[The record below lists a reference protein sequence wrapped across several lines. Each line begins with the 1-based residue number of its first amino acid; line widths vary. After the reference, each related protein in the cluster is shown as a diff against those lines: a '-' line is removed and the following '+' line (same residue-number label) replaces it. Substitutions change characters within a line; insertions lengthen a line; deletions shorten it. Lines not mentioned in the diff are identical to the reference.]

1 MGRHKKWW
9 KAIACVGCSLLVLA
23 SSLLAAYGFDAERCY
38 AVLAVKDAE
47 RIMVDFGYPQNLLHT
62 MKDAQKLE
70 LASKIKTC
78 PESVSLQTVVSPID
92 ELSMMELLVNATDEQ
107 LRCVGFREE
116 DIMMNR
122 QMITSMRAMT
132 NEELAEYYG
141 KNDEEIK
148 LLRMAMEQQSDYQ
161 SPEQVKQED
170 QVTTSASLIST
181 STLKYAWVIY
191 DNRAET
197 KKPVSYFVH
206 IGFQWMSDP
215 IVSVLKDKI
224 AISWGCDM
232 DSMNEM
238 CEVELRG
245 PNQSSVRTAQMEV
258 VPNKGLVFTFW
269 QRASHGL
276 FFDLISSGYAACT
289 VFQNSR
295 RDLSA
300 RIESKYWHGVFT
312 VTGGGVSIGVG
323 EGGVGIDFGFGF
335 RESIQLQD
343 ALNV

>member
-107 LRCVGFREE
+107 LRCIGFSEE

-122 QMITSMRAMT
+122 QMITSMRALT

-170 QVTTSASLIST
+170 QVTTSTIST

-206 IGFQWMSDP
+206 IGFQWNGHP
-215 IVSVLKDKI
+215 SVTFLKDKI
-224 AISWGCDM
+224 GISWGCDM
-232 DSMNEM
+232 DSMAET
-238 CEVELRG
+238 CEVVLTG
-245 PNQSSVRTAQMEV
+245 VNGSSIRKGEMEV
-258 VPNKGLVFTFW
+258 VPNKGLIFTFW
-269 QRASHGL
+269 QRAVHGL
-276 FFDLISSGYAACT
+276 GFDLISSGYAACT

-300 RIESKYWHGVFT
+300 RIESKYGHGVFT

>member
-107 LRCVGFREE
+107 LRCIGFREE

-122 QMITSMRAMT
+122 QIITSMRALT

-170 QVTTSASLIST
+170 QVTTSTIST

-206 IGFQWMSDP
+206 IGFQWNVHP
-215 IVSVLKDKI
+215 SVTFLKDKI
-224 AISWGCDM
+224 GISWGCDM
-232 DSMNEM
+232 DSMAET
-238 CEVELRG
+238 CEVVLTG
-245 PNQSSVRTAQMEV
+245 INGSSIRKGEMEV
-258 VPNKGLVFTFW
+258 VPNKGLIFTFW
-269 QRASHGL
+269 QRAVHGL
-276 FFDLISSGYAACT
+276 GFDLISSGYAACT

-300 RIESKYWHGVFT
+300 RIESKYGHGVL
-312 VTGGGVSIGVG
+312 SLIH
-323 EGGVGIDFGFGF
+323 I
-335 RESIQLQD
+335 
-343 ALNV
+343 

>member
-78 PESVSLQTVVSPID
+78 PESVSLRTVVSPID

-122 QMITSMRAMT
+122 QIITSMRALT

-170 QVTTSASLIST
+170 QVTTSTIST

-206 IGFQWMSDP
+206 IGFQWNVHP
-215 IVSVLKDKI
+215 SVTFLKDKI
-224 AISWGCDM
+224 GISWGCDM
-232 DSMNEM
+232 DSMAET
-238 CEVELRG
+238 CEVVLTG
-245 PNQSSVRTAQMEV
+245 INGSSIRKGEMEV
-258 VPNKGLVFTFW
+258 VPNKGLIFTFW
-269 QRASHGL
+269 QRAVHGL
-276 FFDLISSGYAACT
+276 GFDLISSGYAACT

-300 RIESKYWHGVFT
+300 RIESKYGHGVFT

>member
-107 LRCVGFREE
+107 LRCIGFSEE

-122 QMITSMRAMT
+122 QIITSMRALT

-170 QVTTSASLIST
+170 QVTTSTIST

-206 IGFQWMSDP
+206 IGFQWNVHP
-215 IVSVLKDKI
+215 SVTFLKDKI
-224 AISWGCDM
+224 GISWGCDM
-232 DSMNEM
+232 DSMAET
-238 CEVELRG
+238 CEVVLTG
-245 PNQSSVRTAQMEV
+245 INGSSIRKGEMEV
-258 VPNKGLVFTFW
+258 VPNKGLIFTFW
-269 QRASHGL
+269 QRTVHGL
-276 FFDLISSGYAACT
+276 GFDLISSGYAACT

-300 RIESKYWHGVFT
+300 RIESKYGHGVFT

>member
-1 MGRHKKWW
+1 
-9 KAIACVGCSLLVLA
+9 
-23 SSLLAAYGFDAERCY
+23 
-38 AVLAVKDAE
+38 
-47 RIMVDFGYPQNLLHT
+47 MVDFGYPQNLLHT

-78 PESVSLQTVVSPID
+78 PESVSLRTVVSPID

-107 LRCVGFREE
+107 LRCIGFSEE

-122 QMITSMRAMT
+122 QMITSMRALT
-132 NEELAEYYG
+132 NEELTEYYG

-170 QVTTSASLIST
+170 QVTTSTIST

-206 IGFQWMSDP
+206 IGFQWNGHP
-215 IVSVLKDKI
+215 SVTFLKDKI
-224 AISWGCDM
+224 GISWGCDM
-232 DSMNEM
+232 DSMAET
-238 CEVELRG
+238 CEVVLTG
-245 PNQSSVRTAQMEV
+245 INGSSIRKGEMEV
-258 VPNKGLVFTFW
+258 VPNKGLIFTFW
-269 QRASHGL
+269 QRAVHGL
-276 FFDLISSGYAACT
+276 GFDLISSGYAACT

-300 RIESKYWHGVFT
+300 RIESKYGHGVFT

-343 ALNV
+343 YLSV

>member
-107 LRCVGFREE
+107 LRCIGFSEE

-122 QMITSMRAMT
+122 QMITSMRALT

-170 QVTTSASLIST
+170 QVTTSTIST

-206 IGFQWMSDP
+206 IGFQWNGHP
-215 IVSVLKDKI
+215 SVTFLKDKMG
-224 AISWGCDM
+224 ISWGCDM
-232 DSMNEM
+232 DSMAET
-238 CEVELRG
+238 CEVVLTG
-245 PNQSSVRTAQMEV
+245 INGSSIRKGEMEV
-258 VPNKGLVFTFW
+258 VPNKGLIFTFW
-269 QRASHGL
+269 QRAVHGL
-276 FFDLISSGYAACT
+276 GFDLISSGYAACT

-300 RIESKYWHGVFT
+300 RIESKYGHGVFT

>member
-1 MGRHKKWW
+1 
-9 KAIACVGCSLLVLA
+9 
-23 SSLLAAYGFDAERCY
+23 
-38 AVLAVKDAE
+38 
-47 RIMVDFGYPQNLLHT
+47 MVDFGYPQNLLHT

-78 PESVSLQTVVSPID
+78 PESVSLRTVVSPID

-122 QMITSMRAMT
+122 QIITSMRALT

-170 QVTTSASLIST
+170 QVTTSTIST

-206 IGFQWMSDP
+206 IGFQWNVHP
-215 IVSVLKDKI
+215 SVTFLKDKI
-224 AISWGCDM
+224 GISWGCDM
-232 DSMNEM
+232 DSMAET
-238 CEVELRG
+238 CEVVLTG
-245 PNQSSVRTAQMEV
+245 INGSSIRKGEMEV
-258 VPNKGLVFTFW
+258 VPNKGLIFTFW
-269 QRASHGL
+269 QRAVHGL
-276 FFDLISSGYAACT
+276 GFDLISSGYAACT

-300 RIESKYWHGVFT
+300 RIESKYGHGVFT

>member
-47 RIMVDFGYPQNLLHT
+47 RIMVDFGYSQNLLHT

-107 LRCVGFREE
+107 LRCIGFSEE

-122 QMITSMRAMT
+122 QMITSMRALT
-132 NEELAEYYG
+132 NEELTEYYG

-170 QVTTSASLIST
+170 QVTTSTIST

-206 IGFQWMSDP
+206 IGFQWNGHP
-215 IVSVLKDKI
+215 SVTFLKDKI
-224 AISWGCDM
+224 GISWGCDM
-232 DSMNEM
+232 DSMAET
-238 CEVELRG
+238 CEVVLTG
-245 PNQSSVRTAQMEV
+245 INGSSIRKGEMEV
-258 VPNKGLVFTFW
+258 VPNKGLIFTFW
-269 QRASHGL
+269 QRAVHGL
-276 FFDLISSGYAACT
+276 GFDLISSGYAACT

-300 RIESKYWHGVFT
+300 RIESKYGHGVFT

>member
-1 MGRHKKWW
+1 
-9 KAIACVGCSLLVLA
+9 
-23 SSLLAAYGFDAERCY
+23 
-38 AVLAVKDAE
+38 
-47 RIMVDFGYPQNLLHT
+47 

-107 LRCVGFREE
+107 LRCIGFREE

-122 QMITSMRAMT
+122 QIITSMRALT

-170 QVTTSASLIST
+170 QVTTSTIST

-206 IGFQWMSDP
+206 IGFQWNVHP
-215 IVSVLKDKI
+215 SVTFLKDKI
-224 AISWGCDM
+224 GISWGCDM
-232 DSMNEM
+232 DSMAET
-238 CEVELRG
+238 CEVVLTG
-245 PNQSSVRTAQMEV
+245 INGSSIRKGEMEV
-258 VPNKGLVFTFW
+258 VPNKGLIFTFW
-269 QRASHGL
+269 QRAVHGL
-276 FFDLISSGYAACT
+276 GFDLISSGYAACT

-300 RIESKYWHGVFT
+300 RIESKYGHGVFT

>member
-1 MGRHKKWW
+1 
-9 KAIACVGCSLLVLA
+9 
-23 SSLLAAYGFDAERCY
+23 
-38 AVLAVKDAE
+38 
-47 RIMVDFGYPQNLLHT
+47 

-107 LRCVGFREE
+107 LRCIGFREE

-122 QMITSMRAMT
+122 QIITSMRALT

-170 QVTTSASLIST
+170 QVTTSTIST

-206 IGFQWMSDP
+206 IGFQWNGHP
-215 IVSVLKDKI
+215 SVTFLKDKI
-224 AISWGCDM
+224 GISWGCDM
-232 DSMNEM
+232 DSMAET
-238 CEVELRG
+238 CEVVLTG
-245 PNQSSVRTAQMEV
+245 INGSSIRKGEMEV
-258 VPNKGLVFTFW
+258 VPNKGLIFTFW
-269 QRASHGL
+269 QRAVHGL
-276 FFDLISSGYAACT
+276 GFDLISSGYAACT

-300 RIESKYWHGVFT
+300 RIESKYGHGVFT

>member
-1 MGRHKKWW
+1 
-9 KAIACVGCSLLVLA
+9 
-23 SSLLAAYGFDAERCY
+23 
-38 AVLAVKDAE
+38 
-47 RIMVDFGYPQNLLHT
+47 MVEFGYPQNLLHT

-78 PESVSLQTVVSPID
+78 PESVSLRTVVSPID

-206 IGFQWMSDP
+206 IGFQWNVHP
-215 IVSVLKDKI
+215 SVTFLKDKI
-224 AISWGCDM
+224 GISWGCDM
-232 DSMNEM
+232 DSMAET
-238 CEVELRG
+238 CEVVLTG
-245 PNQSSVRTAQMEV
+245 INGSSIRKGEMEV
-258 VPNKGLVFTFW
+258 VPNKGLIFTFW
-269 QRASHGL
+269 QRAVHGL
-276 FFDLISSGYAACT
+276 GFDLISSGYAACT

-300 RIESKYWHGVFT
+300 RIESKYGHGVFT
-312 VTGGGVSIGVG
+312 VTG
-323 EGGVGIDFGFGF
+323 
-335 RESIQLQD
+335 
-343 ALNV
+343 

>member
-1 MGRHKKWW
+1 
-9 KAIACVGCSLLVLA
+9 
-23 SSLLAAYGFDAERCY
+23 
-38 AVLAVKDAE
+38 
-47 RIMVDFGYPQNLLHT
+47 MVDFGYPQNLLHT

-107 LRCVGFREE
+107 LRCIGFSEE

-122 QMITSMRAMT
+122 QIITSMRALT

-170 QVTTSASLIST
+170 QVTTSTIST

-206 IGFQWMSDP
+206 IGFQWNVHP
-215 IVSVLKDKI
+215 SVTFLKDKI
-224 AISWGCDM
+224 GISWGCDM
-232 DSMNEM
+232 DSMAET
-238 CEVELRG
+238 CEVVLTG
-245 PNQSSVRTAQMEV
+245 INGSSIRKGEMEV
-258 VPNKGLVFTFW
+258 VPNKGLIFTFW
-269 QRASHGL
+269 QRAVHGL
-276 FFDLISSGYAACT
+276 GFDLISSGYAACT

-300 RIESKYWHGVFT
+300 RIESKYGHGVFT

>member
-1 MGRHKKWW
+1 
-9 KAIACVGCSLLVLA
+9 
-23 SSLLAAYGFDAERCY
+23 
-38 AVLAVKDAE
+38 
-47 RIMVDFGYPQNLLHT
+47 MVDFGYPQNLLHT

-107 LRCVGFREE
+107 LRCIGFSEE

-122 QMITSMRAMT
+122 QMITSMRALT

-170 QVTTSASLIST
+170 QVTTSTIST

-191 DNRAET
+191 DNREET

-224 AISWGCDM
+224 AISWGCDL
-232 DSMNEM
+232 DSMSES
-238 CEVELRG
+238 CEVILRG
-245 PNQSSVRTAQMEV
+245 PEQNSPRTAQMEV
-258 VPNKGLVFTFW
+258 VPNKGLIFTFW

-295 RDLSA
+295 RNLSA
-300 RIESKYWHGVFT
+300 RIESKYGHGVFT
-312 VTGGGVSIGVG
+312 VTGGGVSIGG
-323 EGGVGIDFGFGF
+323 EGGGAGINFDFGF

-343 ALNV
+343 YLSV

>member
-148 LLRMAMEQQSDYQ
+148 LLRMAMEQQS
-161 SPEQVKQED
+161 
-170 QVTTSASLIST
+170 
-181 STLKYAWVIY
+181 VIKAR
-191 DNRAET
+191 NR
-197 KKPVSYFVH
+197 
-206 IGFQWMSDP
+206 
-215 IVSVLKDKI
+215 
-224 AISWGCDM
+224 
-232 DSMNEM
+232 
-238 CEVELRG
+238 
-245 PNQSSVRTAQMEV
+245 
-258 VPNKGLVFTFW
+258 
-269 QRASHGL
+269 
-276 FFDLISSGYAACT
+276 
-289 VFQNSR
+289 
-295 RDLSA
+295 
-300 RIESKYWHGVFT
+300 
-312 VTGGGVSIGVG
+312 
-323 EGGVGIDFGFGF
+323 
-335 RESIQLQD
+335 
-343 ALNV
+343 

>member
-107 LRCVGFREE
+107 LRCIGFREE

-122 QMITSMRAMT
+122 QIITSMRALT

-170 QVTTSASLIST
+170 QVTTSTIST

-206 IGFQWMSDP
+206 IGFQWNGHP
-215 IVSVLKDKI
+215 SVTFLKDKI
-224 AISWGCDM
+224 GISWGCDM
-232 DSMNEM
+232 DSMAET
-238 CEVELRG
+238 CEVVLTG
-245 PNQSSVRTAQMEV
+245 INGSSIRKGEMEV
-258 VPNKGLVFTFW
+258 VPNKGLIFTFW
-269 QRASHGL
+269 QRAVHGL
-276 FFDLISSGYAACT
+276 GFDLISSGYAACT
-289 VFQNSR
+289 VCKPTFDTHPEDIS
-295 RDLSA
+295 
-300 RIESKYWHGVFT
+300 
-312 VTGGGVSIGVG
+312 
-323 EGGVGIDFGFGF
+323 
-335 RESIQLQD
+335 
-343 ALNV
+343 

>member
-1 MGRHKKWW
+1 
-9 KAIACVGCSLLVLA
+9 
-23 SSLLAAYGFDAERCY
+23 
-38 AVLAVKDAE
+38 
-47 RIMVDFGYPQNLLHT
+47 MVDFGYPQNLLHT

-107 LRCVGFREE
+107 LRCIGFREE

-122 QMITSMRAMT
+122 QIITSMRALT

-170 QVTTSASLIST
+170 QVTTSTIST

-206 IGFQWMSDP
+206 IGFQWNVHP
-215 IVSVLKDKI
+215 SVTFLKDKI
-224 AISWGCDM
+224 GISWGCDM
-232 DSMNEM
+232 DSMAET
-238 CEVELRG
+238 CEVVLTG
-245 PNQSSVRTAQMEV
+245 INGSSIRKGEMEV
-258 VPNKGLVFTFW
+258 VPNKGLIFTFW
-269 QRASHGL
+269 QRAVHGL
-276 FFDLISSGYAACT
+276 GFDLISSGYAACT

-300 RIESKYWHGVFT
+300 RIESKYGHGVFT

>member
-1 MGRHKKWW
+1 
-9 KAIACVGCSLLVLA
+9 
-23 SSLLAAYGFDAERCY
+23 
-38 AVLAVKDAE
+38 
-47 RIMVDFGYPQNLLHT
+47 MVDFGYPQNLLHT

-107 LRCVGFREE
+107 LRCIGFSEE

-122 QMITSMRAMT
+122 QIITSMRALT

-170 QVTTSASLIST
+170 QVTTSTIST

-206 IGFQWMSDP
+206 IGFQWNVHP
-215 IVSVLKDKI
+215 SVTFLKDKI
-224 AISWGCDM
+224 GISWGCDM
-232 DSMNEM
+232 DSMAET
-238 CEVELRG
+238 CEVVLTG
-245 PNQSSVRTAQMEV
+245 INGSSIRKGEMEV

-300 RIESKYWHGVFT
+300 RIESKYGHGVFT
-312 VTGGGVSIGVG
+312 VTGGGVSIG
-323 EGGVGIDFGFGF
+323 GGGGGAGINFDFGF

-343 ALNV
+343 YLNV

>member
-1 MGRHKKWW
+1 MLYNGD
-9 KAIACVGCSLLVLA
+9 I
-23 SSLLAAYGFDAERCY
+23 
-38 AVLAVKDAE
+38 
-47 RIMVDFGYPQNLLHT
+47 
-62 MKDAQKLE
+62 
-70 LASKIKTC
+70 
-78 PESVSLQTVVSPID
+78 
-92 ELSMMELLVNATDEQ
+92 EQ
-107 LRCVGFREE
+107 LLFIDGSIWCEQCIECADTIFDSKEC
-116 DIMMNR
+116 
-122 QMITSMRAMT
+122 
-132 NEELAEYYG
+132 YYG

-170 QVTTSASLIST
+170 QVTTSTIST

-206 IGFQWMSDP
+206 IGFQWNGHP
-215 IVSVLKDKI
+215 SVTFLKDKI
-224 AISWGCDM
+224 GISWGCDM
-232 DSMNEM
+232 DSMAET
-238 CEVELRG
+238 CEVVLTG
-245 PNQSSVRTAQMEV
+245 INGSSIRKGEMEV
-258 VPNKGLVFTFW
+258 VPNKGLIFTFW
-269 QRASHGL
+269 QRAVHGL
-276 FFDLISSGYAACT
+276 GFDLISSGYAACT

-300 RIESKYWHGVFT
+300 RIESKYGHGVFT

>member
-107 LRCVGFREE
+107 LRCIGFSEE

-122 QMITSMRAMT
+122 QMITSMRALT

-170 QVTTSASLIST
+170 QVTTSTIST

-206 IGFQWMSDP
+206 IGFQWNGHP
-215 IVSVLKDKI
+215 SVTFLKDKI
-224 AISWGCDM
+224 GISWGCDM
-232 DSMNEM
+232 DSMAET
-238 CEVELRG
+238 CEVVLTG
-245 PNQSSVRTAQMEV
+245 VNGSSIRKGEMEV
-258 VPNKGLVFTFW
+258 VPNKGLIFTFW
-269 QRASHGL
+269 QRAVHG
-276 FFDLISSGYAACT
+276 
-289 VFQNSR
+289 
-295 RDLSA
+295 
-300 RIESKYWHGVFT
+300 
-312 VTGGGVSIGVG
+312 
-323 EGGVGIDFGFGF
+323 
-335 RESIQLQD
+335 
-343 ALNV
+343 

>member
-1 MGRHKKWW
+1 
-9 KAIACVGCSLLVLA
+9 
-23 SSLLAAYGFDAERCY
+23 
-38 AVLAVKDAE
+38 
-47 RIMVDFGYPQNLLHT
+47 

-107 LRCVGFREE
+107 LRCIGFSEE

-122 QMITSMRAMT
+122 QIITSMRALT

-170 QVTTSASLIST
+170 QVTTSTIST

-206 IGFQWMSDP
+206 IGFQWNVHP
-215 IVSVLKDKI
+215 SVTFLKDKI
-224 AISWGCDM
+224 GISWGCDM
-232 DSMNEM
+232 DSMAET
-238 CEVELRG
+238 CEVVLTG
-245 PNQSSVRTAQMEV
+245 INGSSIRKGEMEV
-258 VPNKGLVFTFW
+258 VPNKGLIFTFW
-269 QRASHGL
+269 QRAVHGL
-276 FFDLISSGYAACT
+276 GFDLISSGYAACT

-300 RIESKYWHGVFT
+300 RIESKYGHGVFT

>member
-107 LRCVGFREE
+107 LRCIGFSEE

-122 QMITSMRAMT
+122 QMITSMRALT

-170 QVTTSASLIST
+170 QVTTSTIST

-206 IGFQWMSDP
+206 IGFQWNGHP
-215 IVSVLKDKI
+215 SVTFLKDKI
-224 AISWGCDM
+224 GISWGCDM
-232 DSMNEM
+232 DSMAET
-238 CEVELRG
+238 CEVVLTG
-245 PNQSSVRTAQMEV
+245 INGSSIRKGEMEV
-258 VPNKGLVFTFW
+258 VPNKGLIFTFW
-269 QRASHGL
+269 QRAVHGL
-276 FFDLISSGYAACT
+276 GFDLISSGYAACT
-289 VFQNSR
+289 VFQNFR

-300 RIESKYWHGVFT
+300 RIESKYGHGVFT

>member
-1 MGRHKKWW
+1 
-9 KAIACVGCSLLVLA
+9 
-23 SSLLAAYGFDAERCY
+23 
-38 AVLAVKDAE
+38 
-47 RIMVDFGYPQNLLHT
+47 MVDFGYPQNLLHT

-107 LRCVGFREE
+107 LRCIGFSEE

-170 QVTTSASLIST
+170 QVTTSTIST

-206 IGFQWMSDP
+206 IGFQWNGHP
-215 IVSVLKDKI
+215 SVTFLKDKI
-224 AISWGCDM
+224 GISWGCDM
-232 DSMNEM
+232 DSMAET
-238 CEVELRG
+238 CEVVLTG
-245 PNQSSVRTAQMEV
+245 INGSSIRKGEMEV
-258 VPNKGLVFTFW
+258 VPNKGLIFTFW
-269 QRASHGL
+269 QRAVHGL
-276 FFDLISSGYAACT
+276 GFDLISSGYAACT

-300 RIESKYWHGVFT
+300 RIESKYGHGVFT

>member
-107 LRCVGFREE
+107 LRCIGFSEE

-122 QMITSMRAMT
+122 QIITSMRALT

-170 QVTTSASLIST
+170 QVTTSTIST

-206 IGFQWMSDP
+206 IGFQWNVHP
-215 IVSVLKDKI
+215 SVTFLKDKI
-224 AISWGCDM
+224 GISWGCDM
-232 DSMNEM
+232 DSMAET
-238 CEVELRG
+238 CEVVLTG
-245 PNQSSVRTAQMEV
+245 INGSSIRKGEMEV
-258 VPNKGLVFTFW
+258 VPNKGLIFTFW
-269 QRASHGL
+269 QRAVHGL
-276 FFDLISSGYAACT
+276 GFDLISSGYAACT

-300 RIESKYWHGVFT
+300 RIESKYGHGVFT

>member
-107 LRCVGFREE
+107 LRCIGFREE

-122 QMITSMRAMT
+122 QIITSMRALT

-170 QVTTSASLIST
+170 QVTTSTIST

-206 IGFQWMSDP
+206 IGFQWNVHP
-215 IVSVLKDKI
+215 SVTFLKDKI
-224 AISWGCDM
+224 GISWGCDM
-232 DSMNEM
+232 DSMAET
-238 CEVELRG
+238 CEVVLTG
-245 PNQSSVRTAQMEV
+245 INGSSIRKGEMEV
-258 VPNKGLVFTFW
+258 VPNKGLIFTFW
-269 QRASHGL
+269 QRAVHGL
-276 FFDLISSGYAACT
+276 GFDLISSGYAACT

-300 RIESKYWHGVFT
+300 RIESKYGHGVFT

>member
-107 LRCVGFREE
+107 LRCIGFSEE

-122 QMITSMRAMT
+122 QMITSMRALT

-170 QVTTSASLIST
+170 QVTTSTIST

-206 IGFQWMSDP
+206 IGFQWNGHP
-215 IVSVLKDKI
+215 SVTFLKDKI
-224 AISWGCDM
+224 GISWGCDM
-232 DSMNEM
+232 DSMAET
-238 CEVELRG
+238 CEVVLTG
-245 PNQSSVRTAQMEV
+245 INGSSIRKGEMEV
-258 VPNKGLVFTFW
+258 VPNKGFIFTFW
-269 QRASHGL
+269 QRAVHGL
-276 FFDLISSGYAACT
+276 GFDLISSGYAACT

-300 RIESKYWHGVFT
+300 RIESKYGHGVFT

>member
-107 LRCVGFREE
+107 LRCIGFSEE

-122 QMITSMRAMT
+122 QMITSMRALT

-170 QVTTSASLIST
+170 QVTTSTIST

-206 IGFQWMSDP
+206 IGFQWNGHP
-215 IVSVLKDKI
+215 SVTFLKDKI
-224 AISWGCDM
+224 GISWGCDM
-232 DSMNEM
+232 DSMAET
-238 CEVELRG
+238 CEVVLTG
-245 PNQSSVRTAQMEV
+245 INGSSIRKGEMEV
-258 VPNKGLVFTFW
+258 VPNKGLIFTFW
-269 QRASHGL
+269 QRAVHGL
-276 FFDLISSGYAACT
+276 GFDLISSGYAACT

-300 RIESKYWHGVFT
+300 RIESKYGHGVFT

-335 RESIQLQD
+335 LESIQLQD

>member
-78 PESVSLQTVVSPID
+78 PESVSLRTVVSPID

-107 LRCVGFREE
+107 LRCIGFSEE

-122 QMITSMRAMT
+122 QIITSMRALT

-170 QVTTSASLIST
+170 QVTTSTIST

-206 IGFQWMSDP
+206 IGFQWNVHP
-215 IVSVLKDKI
+215 SVTFLKDKI
-224 AISWGCDM
+224 GISWGCDM
-232 DSMNEM
+232 DSMAET
-238 CEVELRG
+238 CEVVLTG
-245 PNQSSVRTAQMEV
+245 INGSSIRKGEMEV
-258 VPNKGLVFTFW
+258 VPNKGLIFTFW
-269 QRASHGL
+269 QRAVHGL
-276 FFDLISSGYAACT
+276 GFDLISSGYAACT

-300 RIESKYWHGVFT
+300 RIESKYGHGVFT

>member
-107 LRCVGFREE
+107 LRCIGFSEE

-122 QMITSMRAMT
+122 QMITSMRALT

-170 QVTTSASLIST
+170 QVTTSTIST

-206 IGFQWMSDP
+206 IGFQWNGHP
-215 IVSVLKDKI
+215 SVTFLKDKI
-224 AISWGCDM
+224 GISWGCDM
-232 DSMNEM
+232 DSMAET
-238 CEVELRG
+238 CEVVLTG
-245 PNQSSVRTAQMEV
+245 INGSSIRKGEMEV
-258 VPNKGLVFTFW
+258 VPNKGLIFTFW
-269 QRASHGL
+269 QRAVHGL
-276 FFDLISSGYAACT
+276 GVDLISSGDAACT

-300 RIESKYWHGVFT
+300 RIESKYGHGVFT

>member
-1 MGRHKKWW
+1 
-9 KAIACVGCSLLVLA
+9 VLA

-107 LRCVGFREE
+107 LRCIGFSEE

-122 QMITSMRAMT
+122 QMITSMRALT

-170 QVTTSASLIST
+170 QVTTSTIST

-206 IGFQWMSDP
+206 IGFQWNGHP
-215 IVSVLKDKI
+215 SVTFLKDKI
-224 AISWGCDM
+224 GISWGCDM
-232 DSMNEM
+232 DSMAET
-238 CEVELRG
+238 CEVVLTG
-245 PNQSSVRTAQMEV
+245 INGSSIRKGEMEV
-258 VPNKGLVFTFW
+258 VPNKGLIFTFW
-269 QRASHGL
+269 QRAVHGL
-276 FFDLISSGYAACT
+276 GFDLISSGYAACT

-300 RIESKYWHGVFT
+300 RIESKYGHGVFT

>member
-107 LRCVGFREE
+107 LRCIGFSEE

-122 QMITSMRAMT
+122 QMITSMRALT

-170 QVTTSASLIST
+170 QVTTSTIST

-206 IGFQWMSDP
+206 IGFQWNVHP
-215 IVSVLKDKI
+215 SVTFLKDKI
-224 AISWGCDM
+224 GISWGCDM
-232 DSMNEM
+232 DSMAET
-238 CEVELRG
+238 CEVVLTG
-245 PNQSSVRTAQMEV
+245 INGSSIRKGEMEV
-258 VPNKGLVFTFW
+258 VPNKGLIFTFW
-269 QRASHGL
+269 QRAVHGL
-276 FFDLISSGYAACT
+276 GFDLISSGYAACT

-300 RIESKYWHGVFT
+300 RIESKYGHGVFT

>member
-107 LRCVGFREE
+107 LRCIGFSEE
-116 DIMMNR
+116 DIMIHR
-122 QMITSMRAMT
+122 QMITSMRALT

-170 QVTTSASLIST
+170 QVTTSTIST

-206 IGFQWMSDP
+206 IGFQWNGHP
-215 IVSVLKDKI
+215 SVTFLKDKI
-224 AISWGCDM
+224 GISWGCDM
-232 DSMNEM
+232 DSMAET
-238 CEVELRG
+238 CEVVLTG
-245 PNQSSVRTAQMEV
+245 INGSSIRKGEMEV
-258 VPNKGLVFTFW
+258 VPNKGLIFTFW
-269 QRASHGL
+269 QRAVHGL
-276 FFDLISSGYAACT
+276 GFDLISSGYAACT

-300 RIESKYWHGVFT
+300 RIESKYGHGVFT

>member
-1 MGRHKKWW
+1 
-9 KAIACVGCSLLVLA
+9 
-23 SSLLAAYGFDAERCY
+23 
-38 AVLAVKDAE
+38 
-47 RIMVDFGYPQNLLHT
+47 MVDFGYPQNLLHT

-78 PESVSLQTVVSPID
+78 PESVSLRTVVSPID

-107 LRCVGFREE
+107 LRCIGFSEE

-122 QMITSMRAMT
+122 QIITSMRALT

-170 QVTTSASLIST
+170 QVTTSTIST

-206 IGFQWMSDP
+206 IGFQWNVHP
-215 IVSVLKDKI
+215 SVTFLKDKI
-224 AISWGCDM
+224 GISWGCDM
-232 DSMNEM
+232 DSMAET
-238 CEVELRG
+238 CEVVLTG
-245 PNQSSVRTAQMEV
+245 INGSSIRKGEMEV
-258 VPNKGLVFTFW
+258 VPNKGLIFTFW
-269 QRASHGL
+269 QRAVHGL
-276 FFDLISSGYAACT
+276 GFDLISSGYAACT

-300 RIESKYWHGVFT
+300 RIESKYGHGVFT

>member
-47 RIMVDFGYPQNLLHT
+47 RIMVDFGYSQNLLHT

-107 LRCVGFREE
+107 LRCIGFSEE

-122 QMITSMRAMT
+122 QMITSMRALT
-132 NEELAEYYG
+132 NEELTEYYG

-170 QVTTSASLIST
+170 QVTTSTIST

-206 IGFQWMSDP
+206 IGFQWNGHP
-215 IVSVLKDKI
+215 SVTFLKDKI
-224 AISWGCDM
+224 GISWGCDM
-232 DSMNEM
+232 DSMAET
-238 CEVELRG
+238 CEVVLTGINGNSIRKGE
-245 PNQSSVRTAQMEV
+245 MEV
-258 VPNKGLVFTFW
+258 VPNKGLIFTFW
-269 QRASHGL
+269 QRAVHGL
-276 FFDLISSGYAACT
+276 GFDLISSGYAACT

-300 RIESKYWHGVFT
+300 RIESKYGHGVFT

>member
-107 LRCVGFREE
+107 LRCIGFREE

-122 QMITSMRAMT
+122 QIITSMRALT

-170 QVTTSASLIST
+170 QVTTSTIST

-206 IGFQWMSDP
+206 IGFQWNGHP
-215 IVSVLKDKI
+215 SVTFLKDKI
-224 AISWGCDM
+224 GISWGCDM
-232 DSMNEM
+232 DSMAET
-238 CEVELRG
+238 CEVVLTG
-245 PNQSSVRTAQMEV
+245 INGSSIRKGEMEV
-258 VPNKGLVFTFW
+258 VPNKGLIFTFW
-269 QRASHGL
+269 QRAVHGL
-276 FFDLISSGYAACT
+276 GFDLISSGYAACT

-300 RIESKYWHGVFT
+300 RIESKYGHGVFT

>member
-1 MGRHKKWW
+1 
-9 KAIACVGCSLLVLA
+9 
-23 SSLLAAYGFDAERCY
+23 
-38 AVLAVKDAE
+38 
-47 RIMVDFGYPQNLLHT
+47 
-62 MKDAQKLE
+62 
-70 LASKIKTC
+70 
-78 PESVSLQTVVSPID
+78 
-92 ELSMMELLVNATDEQ
+92 
-107 LRCVGFREE
+107 
-116 DIMMNR
+116 
-122 QMITSMRAMT
+122 
-132 NEELAEYYG
+132 
-141 KNDEEIK
+141 
-148 LLRMAMEQQSDYQ
+148 
-161 SPEQVKQED
+161 
-170 QVTTSASLIST
+170 
-181 STLKYAWVIY
+181 
-191 DNRAET
+191 
-197 KKPVSYFVH
+197 
-206 IGFQWMSDP
+206 
-215 IVSVLKDKI
+215 
-224 AISWGCDM
+224 M

-300 RIESKYWHGVFT
+300 RIESKYGHGVFT

>member
-107 LRCVGFREE
+107 LRCIGFNEE

-122 QMITSMRAMT
+122 QMITSMRALT

-170 QVTTSASLIST
+170 QVTTSTIST

-206 IGFQWMSDP
+206 IGFQWNGHP
-215 IVSVLKDKI
+215 SVTFLKDKI
-224 AISWGCDM
+224 GISWGCDM
-232 DSMNEM
+232 DSMAET
-238 CEVELRG
+238 CEVVLTG
-245 PNQSSVRTAQMEV
+245 INGSSIRKGEMEV
-258 VPNKGLVFTFW
+258 VPNKGLIFTFW
-269 QRASHGL
+269 QRAVHGL
-276 FFDLISSGYAACT
+276 GFDLISSGYAACT

-300 RIESKYWHGVFT
+300 RIESKYGHGVFT